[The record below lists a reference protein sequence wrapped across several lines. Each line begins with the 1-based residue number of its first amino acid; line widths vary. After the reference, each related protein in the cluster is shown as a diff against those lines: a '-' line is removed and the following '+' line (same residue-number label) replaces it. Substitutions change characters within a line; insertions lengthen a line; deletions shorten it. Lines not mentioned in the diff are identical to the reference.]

1 MDVMGV
7 GARWGGGESL
17 KSLKLDRPA
26 SVSTGGDGED
36 GHRRLLLDAGNRWG
50 VGGEGGGWTDEVSG

>member
-1 MDVMGV
+1 MDGCD
-7 GARWGGGESL
+7 GGGGGESF

-36 GHRRLLLDAGNRWG
+36 GHRRLLDAGNRWG
-50 VGGEGGGWTDEVSG
+50 EVEGRGWTDEVSG